1 LGTKARR
8 EPERPE
14 DDGFAD
20 SLVGYEIT
28 RPVNQDLLVQLRVS
42 FWLAVGLIVVGV
54 GLLFWAVL
62 SGADLKSVKTV
73 AGIVVNVLGGFALK
87 LYTNIGERL
96 ALSCRHEELNAVIR
110 QISDAGKR
118 DDALVQYANSLQPKK
133 GWLKR
138 LTGR

>member
-8 EPERPE
+8 EPERPG

-42 FWLAVGLIVVGV
+42 FWLAVGLVIVGV
-54 GLLFWAVL
+54 GLLLWAVF
-62 SGADLKSVKTV
+62 SGADLRSVRTV

-87 LYTNIGERL
+87 LYASVGERL

-110 QISDAGKR
+110 QISDSAKR
-118 DDALVQYANSLQPKK
+118 DDALMEYAKSLEAKK

-138 LTGR
+138 LLGR